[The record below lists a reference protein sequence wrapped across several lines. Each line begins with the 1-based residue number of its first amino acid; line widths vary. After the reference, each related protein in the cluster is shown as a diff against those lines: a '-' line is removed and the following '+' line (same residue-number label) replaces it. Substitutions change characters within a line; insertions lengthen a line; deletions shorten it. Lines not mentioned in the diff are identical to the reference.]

1 MLLTFFIVKSNEN
14 GSKKNKTKNSI
25 SNINVIWKIISK
37 KNHIIYQYCN
47 ELYNNHIYFL
57 KLRRTRNNA

>member
-1 MLLTFFIVKSNEN
+1 MCNYIKVPIASI
-14 GSKKNKTKNSI
+14 KTKNSI